1 MGFRSHQ
8 RVNQQET
15 ENHSEVSE
23 WLLDISLRDVL
34 AYRRADLCLK
44 SKLEKVELF
53 LLNLLAENTGDC
65 PTTPDADQF
74 IKSNLHYCVH

>member
-34 AYRRADLCLK
+34 AYRRTDLCLK
-44 SKLEKVELF
+44 SKLEKVGLF
-53 LLNLLAENTGDC
+53 LDYVKDVIFC
-65 PTTPDADQF
+65 
-74 IKSNLHYCVH
+74 IKSISRKYW

>member
-34 AYRRADLCLK
+34 AYRRTDLCLK

-53 LLNLLAENTGDC
+53 LDYVKDVIFC
-65 PTTPDADQF
+65 
-74 IKSNLHYCVH
+74 IKSISRKYW

>member
-34 AYRRADLCLK
+34 AYCRADLCLK

-53 LLNLLAENTGDC
+53 LDYVKDVIFC
-65 PTTPDADQF
+65 
-74 IKSNLHYCVH
+74 IKSISRKYW

>member
-15 ENHSEVSE
+15 ENHSEVYE

-44 SKLEKVELF
+44 SKLEKVGLF
-53 LLNLLAENTGDC
+53 LDYVKDVIFC
-65 PTTPDADQF
+65 
-74 IKSNLHYCVH
+74 IKSISRKYW

>member
-44 SKLEKVELF
+44 LKLEKVGLF
-53 LLNLLAENTGDC
+53 LDYVKDVIFC
-65 PTTPDADQF
+65 
-74 IKSNLHYCVH
+74 IKSISRKYW

>member
-15 ENHSEVSE
+15 ENHSEVSK

-53 LLNLLAENTGDC
+53 LDYVKDVIFC
-65 PTTPDADQF
+65 
-74 IKSNLHYCVH
+74 IKSIIRKYW

>member
-15 ENHSEVSE
+15 ENHSEVSK

-34 AYRRADLCLK
+34 AYRRTDLCLK

-53 LLNLLAENTGDC
+53 LDYVKDVIFC
-65 PTTPDADQF
+65 
-74 IKSNLHYCVH
+74 IKSISRKYW

>member
-53 LLNLLAENTGDC
+53 LDYVKDVIFC
-65 PTTPDADQF
+65 
-74 IKSNLHYCVH
+74 IKSISRKYW

>member
-15 ENHSEVSE
+15 ENHSEVYE

-44 SKLEKVELF
+44 WKLEKVGLF
-53 LLNLLAENTGDC
+53 LDYVKDVIFC
-65 PTTPDADQF
+65 
-74 IKSNLHYCVH
+74 IKSISRKYW

>member
-34 AYRRADLCLK
+34 AYRCADLCLK

-53 LLNLLAENTGDC
+53 LDYVKDVIFC
-65 PTTPDADQF
+65 
-74 IKSNLHYCVH
+74 IKSISRKYW